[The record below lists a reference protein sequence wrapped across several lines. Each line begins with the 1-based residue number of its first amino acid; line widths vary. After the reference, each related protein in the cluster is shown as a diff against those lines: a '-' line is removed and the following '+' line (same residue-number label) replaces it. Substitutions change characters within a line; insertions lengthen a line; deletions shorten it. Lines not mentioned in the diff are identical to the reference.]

1 MAKVVATYS
10 EERVDQLL
18 DQGMLDKA
26 TRRKLASFLE
36 QIEVAIFTANRE
48 IIHRAIPDLDRDSF
62 VHFAV
67 SVAEARASYAKIG
80 LELTRKGQVPPKADL
95 GRLRDARETYE
106 ELMHAFEATHR
117 LIKRG
122 YSSIA

>member
-1 MAKVVATYS
+1 MARVVGVYN
-10 EERVDQLL
+10 EEKVDQLL

-36 QIEVAIFTANRE
+36 LIDVAVFTANRE
-48 IIHRAIPDLDRDSF
+48 IIHRAIPDLDRDRF

-67 SVAEARASYAKIG
+67 SVAEARAGYAK
-80 LELTRKGQVPPKADL
+80 LALDLTKNGRVPPKADL
-95 GRLRDARETYE
+95 ARLRDARESYE

-122 YSSIA
+122 YSSVA

>member
-1 MAKVVATYS
+1 MAKVVGVFS
-10 EERVDQLL
+10 EEKVDHLL

-36 QIEVAIFTANRE
+36 QIEVAVFTANRE
-48 IIHRAIPDLDRDSF
+48 IIHRAIPGLDRDSF
-62 VHFAV
+62 VRFAV
-67 SVAEARASYAKIG
+67 AVAEARASYAKLG
-80 LELTRKGQVPPKADL
+80 LELTRKGQIPPKADL
-95 GRLRDARETYE
+95 DRLKEARETYE

-122 YSSIA
+122 YSSVA

>member
-1 MAKVVATYS
+1 MAKVVGVYT
-10 EERVDQLL
+10 EEKVDQLL

-36 QIEVAIFTANRE
+36 QIEVAVFTANRE
-48 IIHRAIPDLDRDSF
+48 IIHRAIPDLDRDRF

-67 SVAEARASYAKIG
+67 SVAEARAGYAK
-80 LELTRKGQVPPKADL
+80 LALDLTKNGRVPPKADL
-95 GRLRDARETYE
+95 DRLKDARESYE

>member
-1 MAKVVATYS
+1 MARVVGVYN
-10 EERVDQLL
+10 EEKVDQLL

-36 QIEVAIFTANRE
+36 QIEVAVFTANRE
-48 IIHRAIPDLDRDSF
+48 IIHRAIPDLDRDRF

-67 SVAEARASYAKIG
+67 SVAEARAGYAK
-80 LELTRKGQVPPKADL
+80 LALDLTKNGRVPPKADL
-95 GRLRDARETYE
+95 ARLRDARESYE

-122 YSSIA
+122 YSSVA

>member
-1 MAKVVATYS
+1 MAKVVGVYT
-10 EERVDQLL
+10 EEKVDQLL

-36 QIEVAIFTANRE
+36 QIEVAVFTANRE
-48 IIHRAIPDLDRDSF
+48 IIHRAIPDLDRDRF

-67 SVAEARASYAKIG
+67 SVAEARAGYAK
-80 LELTRKGQVPPKADL
+80 LALDLTKNGRVPPKADL
-95 GRLRDARETYE
+95 DRLKDARESYE

-122 YSSIA
+122 YSSAA

>member
-1 MAKVVATYS
+1 MAKVVGVFS
-10 EERVDQLL
+10 EEKVDHLL

-36 QIEVAIFTANRE
+36 QIEVAVFTANRE
-48 IIHRAIPDLDRDSF
+48 IIHRAIPGLDRDSF
-62 VHFAV
+62 VRFAV
-67 SVAEARASYAKIG
+67 AVAEARASYAKLG
-80 LELTRKGQVPPKADL
+80 LELTRKGQIPPRADL
-95 GRLRDARETYE
+95 DRLKEARETYE

-122 YSSIA
+122 YSSVA